1 MNENI
6 LIAVAW
12 PYANAEIHVGNL
24 TGSHLPGD
32 IAARYHRL
40 KGDKV
45 LMITGTDSHGTP
57 VTMSADKLGK
67 PVEEVYKSYHEGF
80 IELFQKIGISYDL
93 YTTTHSEN
101 HFKVSQTIFLALE
114 KNGYLF
120 KKTEPQW
127 FSPGLKRFL
136 PDRYIEGTCYICG
149 TDGARSDQCDACGN
163 VLDPTKLVNPKSK
176 VEGDTS
182 SPELRDTEH
191 YFIDLSK
198 LEPDVKKYLQ
208 DRSSYMRDTVLGESL
223 RKVEAEGLKPRA
235 ITRDLDW
242 GIPVPVTEA
251 GWETKK
257 LYVWFEAVIGYLS
270 APIEWSQVSGSGEAW
285 RDWWTNPKAKQ
296 YHFIG
301 KDNIFFHT
309 SLWPAELMGV
319 GSAFMEIFTGE
330 KIPLILPYDVP
341 ANQFMNLEGKK
352 ISGSRNWAIWGRD
365 ALTRFDPDAIR
376 YYLTVNMP
384 ESKDSDWDW
393 AEFVARNNNE
403 LVATWGN
410 LANRVLAFCYKN
422 WDGHVPDVPFD
433 TAQGALALRPAD
445 LELLATIENGF
456 NTVGAELDAVR
467 LRSALGEAMK
477 LATVVNQYLDVNAP
491 WSAIKVDKAE
501 AGKTVYTALK
511 AIDSLKVMFAPFL
524 PFTCEKLHTY
534 FNYETPLFG
543 EQYTETVK
551 DSLGEHTVLRYRA
564 TSASGQRPDGNNT
577 NAQWIPSDLQP
588 GKKLNQPGPLFKKL
602 ENEVI
607 DVERARLGK

>member
-1 MNENI
+1 MPENI

-40 KGDKV
+40 KGNKV

-80 IELFQKIGISYDL
+80 IDLFQKIGISYDL

-101 HFKVSQTIFLALE
+101 HFKVSQTIFLALQ

-127 FSPGLKRFL
+127 FSPGLNRFL

-149 TDGARSDQCDACGN
+149 TEGARSDQCDTCGN
-163 VLDPTKLVNPKSK
+163 VLDPMKLVNPKSK
-176 VEGDTS
+176 VEGDNS

-191 YFIDLSK
+191 FYIDLSK
-198 LEPDVKKYLQ
+198 LEPDVVKYLK
-208 DRSSYMRDTVLGESL
+208 DRADHMRDTVLGESL

-242 GIPVPVTEA
+242 GIPVPVDES
-251 GWETKK
+251 GWDTKK

-270 APIEWSQVSGSGEAW
+270 APIEWSQVSGNGEAW
-285 RDWWTNPKAKQ
+285 RDWWTNPNAKQ
-296 YHFIG
+296 FHFIG

-319 GSAFMEIFTGE
+319 GSAFMELFAGE
-330 KIPLILPYDVP
+330 EVPLILPYDVP

-352 ISGSRNWAIWGRD
+352 ISGSRSWAVWGRD

-376 YYLTVNMP
+376 YYLTINMP
-384 ESKDSDWDW
+384 ETKDSDWDW

-422 WDGHVPDVPFD
+422 WEGHVPDVD
-433 TAQGALALRPAD
+433 LNTLRPAD
-445 LELLATIENGF
+445 LELLAAIENGF
-456 NTVGAELDAVR
+456 NTVGTELEAVH
-467 LRSALGEAMK
+467 LRSAVGEAMK

-491 WSAIKVDKAE
+491 WSAIKVDKVE
-501 AGKTVYTALK
+501 AGKTIYTALK
-511 AIDSLKVMFAPFL
+511 AIDSLKVIFAPFL
-524 PFTCEKLHTY
+524 PFTSEKLHGF

-543 EQYTETVK
+543 EQYTQVVS
-551 DSLGEHTVLRYRA
+551 DSLGTHTVLRYKPVE
-564 TSASGQRPDGNNT
+564 GM
-577 NAQWIPSDLQP
+577 QWKPSDLKP
-588 GKKLNQPGPLFKKL
+588 GAKLNQPGPLFKKL
-602 ENEVI
+602 DEIVSVE
-607 DVERARLGK
+607 ERARLGK